1 MGDGTF
7 GRVLKVTRNPDK
19 QLFACKIIR
28 AVSRYIRSAVTEA
41 EIVEKIHKL
50 DTKGVS
56 RCVKVVD
63 HFSFTEKYDK
73 HYAIVFE
80 PLGRSLYDIIK
91 INNYRGMSLPL

>member
-7 GRVLKVTRNPDK
+7 GRVLKVSRNLDK

-28 AVSRYIRSAVTEA
+28 AVSRYVEAAVSEA
-41 EIVEKIHKL
+41 ETVEKIHKQ
-50 DTKGVS
+50 DTEGIS

-63 HFSFTEKYDK
+63 HFPFTDNYDK

-91 INNYRGMSLPL
+91 VNNYRGMNLPS